1 MSGVYLASCLEGRKS
16 RDIPEGARP
25 VSANK
30 RAIMFF
36 LVSSQ
41 PVILMIESTSNRG
54 TLPPFF
60 FLWSNMAE
68 EDQTERRP
76 HSTKQRFLFRGREVD
91 QLVCVHVSLLSVC
104 VCATGNRALMSCGR
118 ERVNSIFEYW
128 PAEPQDGI
136 LFSSTEPLSRVVLFQ
151 AHTHTGHLTPPTI
164 CLLRKRERVLYSSA
178 ILSNVRLFRTFPVFF
193 PSHFLLHLEFYTCR
207 PTDGL

>member
-1 MSGVYLASCLEGRKS
+1 
-16 RDIPEGARP
+16 
-25 VSANK
+25 
-30 RAIMFF
+30 
-36 LVSSQ
+36 
-41 PVILMIESTSNRG
+41 
-54 TLPPFF
+54 
-60 FLWSNMAE
+60 MAE

-91 QLVCVHVSLLSVC
+91 QLVCVHVSLLCVC

-178 ILSNVRLFRTFPVFF
+178 ILSNVRLFRTFPVFSPLIF
-193 PSHFLLHLEFYTCR
+193 FFILNFIRVVRQMVYNYNGITQTIKGGLGVLLLLLVCVCR
-207 PTDGL
+207 MRQSTLRESSFELRE

>member
-1 MSGVYLASCLEGRKS
+1 
-16 RDIPEGARP
+16 
-25 VSANK
+25 
-30 RAIMFF
+30 
-36 LVSSQ
+36 
-41 PVILMIESTSNRG
+41 
-54 TLPPFF
+54 
-60 FLWSNMAE
+60 MAE

-91 QLVCVHVSLLSVC
+91 QLVCVHVSLLCVC

-128 PAEPQDGI
+128 PAGPQDGI
-136 LFSSTEPLSRVVLFQ
+136 LFSSTEPLSRVVLFR
-151 AHTHTGHLTPPTI
+151 AHTHRSSDTSDNLPI
-164 CLLRKRERVLYSSA
+164 EKERESPLFIRYSLKCSS
-178 ILSNVRLFRTFPVFF
+178 IQDVPRFF